1 MSMPRIAPIIL
12 SGGSGSR
19 LWPMSREQ
27 YPKQLLPLVNETT
40 MLQDTVL
47 RLDGLAG
54 AQLPQII
61 CNEDHRF
68 LVAEQIKQ
76 IDRQAD
82 SIVLEPFGR
91 NTAPAI
97 AISALHQQNPETI
110 LLVLASDH
118 VIADVAQFHAHV
130 TQGAHLAA
138 AGHLVTFG
146 IVPDQPLTGYGY
158 IEAGTAMADAGFAIQ
173 RFVEKPDLATAQS
186 YLQAGNFYWNS
197 GMFMFSAGAY
207 LAALAVHQPDMLA
220 ACQQTVSAAVADLD
234 FIRLGAAAFEQCP
247 NISIDY
253 AVMEHVTN
261 GVVIP
266 MNVGWN
272 DLGSWSSLWDVSS
285 KDAQGNKFVGDV
297 MSTNSSN
304 NYVNSGSRL
313 VSLVGV
319 DNLVIVDTPDA
330 LLVADRAQVQD
341 VKTIYNRIKA
351 EKRTETLS
359 HRQVYRPWGSYD
371 SIDADHGFQ
380 VKRIVVNPGASLSLQ
395 KHHHR
400 AEHWIVVSGTAEVT
414 CGDKVYTV
422 NKNESTYI
430 PIGEKHRLTNPGR
443 IPLQLIEIQSGDYLG
458 EDDIVRF
465 DDIYGRK
472 S

>member
-1 MSMPRIAPIIL
+1 MSQLRIAPIIL

-19 LWPMSREQ
+19 LWPLSREQ
-27 YPKQLLPLVNETT
+27 YPKQMLPLVNDTT
-40 MLQDTVL
+40 MLQDTLL
-47 RLDGLAG
+47 RLDGLGG
-54 AQLPQII
+54 ADLAQII

-76 IDRQAD
+76 IGRSVD
-82 SIVLEPFGR
+82 SIGLDPFGR

-97 AISALHQQNPETI
+97 AISALHQQDPSTI

-118 VIADVAQFHAHV
+118 VIGDVAQFHRHV
-130 TQGAHLAA
+130 EAGARLAA
-138 AGHLVTFG
+138 LGHLVTFG

-158 IEAGTAMADAGFAIQ
+158 IESGSAVTDGGFNVA
-173 RFVEKPDLATAQS
+173 RFVEKPNLTKAEE

-197 GMFMFSAGAY
+197 GMFMFTAGAY
-207 LAALAVHQPDMLA
+207 LAALAEHQPAMLV
-220 ACQQTVSAAVADLD
+220 ACVQTLSAATVDLD
-234 FIRLGAAAFEQCP
+234 FVRLDAAAFKACP

-253 AVMEHVTN
+253 AVMEQDTN

-266 MNVGWN
+266 MDVGWN
-272 DLGSWSSLWDVSS
+272 DLGSWSSLWDVSV

-297 MSTNSSN
+297 MSVNANN

-319 DNLVIVDTPDA
+319 DDLVIVDTADA
-330 LLVADRAQVQD
+330 LLVARRDQVQD
-341 VKTIYNRIKA
+341 VKTIYNQIKA
-351 EKRTETLS
+351 DNRTETLS

-371 SIDADHGFQ
+371 SIAADQGFQ
-380 VKRIVVNPGASLSLQ
+380 VKRIIVNPGASLSLQ

-414 CGDKVYTV
+414 CGERVFMV

-430 PIGEKHRLTNPGR
+430 PIGEKHRLSNPGK

-465 DDIYGRK
+465 EDVYGR
-472 S
+472 

>member
-1 MSMPRIAPIIL
+1 MSQLRIAPIIL

-19 LWPMSREQ
+19 LWPLSREQ
-27 YPKQLLPLVNETT
+27 YPKQMLPLVNDTT
-40 MLQDTVL
+40 MLQDTLL
-47 RLDGLAG
+47 RLDGLVG
-54 AQLPQII
+54 ADLAQII

-76 IDRQAD
+76 IDRPVE

-97 AISALHQQNPETI
+97 AISALHQADPDTV

-118 VIADVAQFHAHV
+118 VIGDVVQFHGHV
-130 TQGAHLAA
+130 EAGARLAA
-138 AGHLVTFG
+138 LGHLVTFG

-158 IEAGTAMADAGFAIQ
+158 IESGSAVTDGGFNVA
-173 RFVEKPDLATAQS
+173 RFVEKPDLAKAEE

-197 GMFMFSAGAY
+197 GMFMFTAGAY
-207 LAALAVHQPDMLA
+207 LAALAEHQPAMLE
-220 ACQQTVSAAVADLD
+220 ACVQTLSAATVDLD
-234 FIRLGAAAFEQCP
+234 FVRLDAAAFKACP

-253 AVMEHVTN
+253 AVMEQATN

-272 DLGSWSSLWDVSS
+272 DLGSWSSLWDVSV
-285 KDAQGNKFVGDV
+285 KDKQGNKFVGDV
-297 MSTNSSN
+297 MSVNANN

-319 DNLVIVDTPDA
+319 DDLVIVDTPDA
-330 LLVADRAQVQD
+330 LLVAHRDQVQD
-341 VKTIYNRIKA
+341 VKTIYNQIKA
-351 EKRTETLS
+351 DNRTETLS

-380 VKRIVVNPGASLSLQ
+380 VKRIIVNPGASLSLQ

-414 CGDKVYTV
+414 CGERVFMV

-430 PIGEKHRLTNPGR
+430 PIGEKHRLSNPGK

-465 DDIYGRK
+465 EDVYGR
-472 S
+472 

>member
-1 MSMPRIAPIIL
+1 MSQPRVAPIIL

-27 YPKQLLPLVNETT
+27 YPKQLLPLINDTT
-40 MLQDTVL
+40 MLQDTLL
-47 RLDGLAG
+47 RLDGLDG
-54 AQLPQII
+54 ALLPQIV
-61 CNEDHRF
+61 CNQEHRF
-68 LVAEQIKQ
+68 LVAEQVKQ
-76 IDRQAD
+76 INRKTDA
-82 SIVLEPFGR
+82 IILEPMGR

-97 AISALHQQNPETI
+97 AISALQQADPDTV

-118 VIADVAQFHAHV
+118 VIEDVAKFHQHV
-130 TQGAHLAA
+130 AEGAQLAA
-138 AGHLVTFG
+138 LGYLVTFG
-146 IVPDQPLTGYGY
+146 IVPDQPLIGYGY
-158 IEAGTAMADAGFAIQ
+158 IESGAAVEAGFAVT
-173 RFVEKPDLATAQS
+173 RFVEKPDLATAEQ
-186 YLQAGNFYWNS
+186 YLKAGNFYWNS
-197 GMFMFSAGAY
+197 GMFMFTAGAY
-207 LAALAVHQPDMLA
+207 LQALAAHQPDMLE
-220 ACQQTVSAAVADLD
+220 ACQQTLASATQDLD
-234 FIRLGAAAFEQCP
+234 FIRLDAAAFEQCP

-253 AVMEHVTN
+253 AVMEHVAN

-266 MNVGWN
+266 MAVGWN
-272 DLGSWSSLWDVSS
+272 DLGSWSSLWDVST
-285 KDAQGNKFVGDV
+285 KDEQGNKFVGDV
-297 MSTNSSN
+297 MSTNANN

-313 VSLVGV
+313 VALIGV
-319 DNLVIVDTPDA
+319 DDLVVVDTPDA
-330 LLVADRAQVQD
+330 LLVANRSQVQE
-341 VKTIYNRIKA
+341 VKTIYNRIKQ
-351 EKRTETLS
+351 ENRSETLS

-371 SIDADHGFQ
+371 SIDADDGFQ

-395 KHHHR
+395 KHYHR

-414 CGDKVYTV
+414 CGEKVYMV

-430 PIGEKHRLTNPGR
+430 PIGEKHRLTNPGK